1 MWEKKVWVRGGGA
14 GLGTAVVQE
23 ENMSE
28 RLEKDERVVEREVKE
43 GGCALV
49 CVKERVSVSPPHP
62 PEHEA
67 SSWEASSS
75 RLLSDRFLSE
85 GVRE

>member
-1 MWEKKVWVRGGGA
+1 MGKKVWVRGGGA

-49 CVKERVSVSPPHP
+49 CVCV
-62 PEHEA
+62 
-67 SSWEASSS
+67 
-75 RLLSDRFLSE
+75 
-85 GVRE
+85 

>member
-1 MWEKKVWVRGGGA
+1 MWEKKKVWVRGGGA

-49 CVKERVSVSPPHP
+49 CVCV
-62 PEHEA
+62 
-67 SSWEASSS
+67 
-75 RLLSDRFLSE
+75 
-85 GVRE
+85 

>member
-1 MWEKKVWVRGGGA
+1 MWGKKKVWVRGGGA

-49 CVKERVSVSPPHP
+49 CVCVKERVSVSPPTPQSTRPLPGRPLH
-62 PEHEA
+62 HGSYLIA
-67 SSWEASSS
+67 SF
-75 RLLSDRFLSE
+75 RK
-85 GVRE
+85 V